1 MIGIGVSILDP
12 MKLLTHITEAVGDT
26 PLVQLQSVVPDGAG
40 LVAAKIE
47 YLNPGGSSKDRIAK
61 KIIDAAERWL
71 PKSADTSASLFAPT
85 KWEKTKL
92 MSFVPTVLKSSS
104 ARRP

>member
-1 MIGIGVSILDP
+1 
-12 MKLLTHITEAVGDT
+12 MKLLKHITEAVGDT

-61 KIIDAAERWL
+61 KIINAAEKEGKVPQRYLLAKRLL
-71 PKSADTSASLFAPT
+71 PS
-85 KWEKTKL
+85 
-92 MSFVPTVLKSSS
+92 
-104 ARRP
+104 